1 MASILFSPLSIKKIT
16 LKNRIVISPMCQ
28 YSAVDGFANDWHLVH
43 LGSRASGGVGLI
55 IQEAT
60 AVSPE
65 ARISPSDLGI
75 WKDEHIEKLKTINEF
90 IVSQNAIPGIQ
101 LAHAGR
107 KASVSVPWEGNKKL
121 DFAQGGWQTVSS
133 SAIPY
138 HEGEPFLPTALD
150 RSGIQKVV
158 ADFKA
163 ATKRALEAGFQ
174 VVEIHGAHGY
184 LLHQFLSPLTN
195 DRTDEYGGSFENRIR
210 FTLEIVEA
218 VQSEWPSDLPLFVRI
233 SATDWAEGGWN
244 PEESVQLSKILK
256 DKRVDLID
264 VSSGGLVSHQ
274 KIPVESGYQVPFAEK
289 IKKEANILTGAV
301 GLITEAKQAEEI
313 LNKGQADLI
322 LFARESLRNPNLPLD
337 FAKELN
343 DEIQWP
349 KQYERAKL

>member
-1 MASILFSPLSIKKIT
+1 MASQLFSSLTIKNTT

-28 YSAVDGFANDWHLVH
+28 YSAEDGFANDWHLVH
-43 LGSRASGGVGLI
+43 LGSRASGGAGLI

-65 ARISPSDLGI
+65 ARISPADLGI
-75 WKDEHIEKLKTINEF
+75 WKDEHIEKLKQINAF
-90 IVSQNAIPGIQ
+90 IVSQNSIPGIQ

-107 KASVSVPWEGNKKL
+107 KASVSAPWLGNKKL
-121 DFAQGGWQTVSS
+121 DFAQGRWQTVAP

-138 HEGEPFLPTALD
+138 HEGEPFLPEALD
-150 RSGIQKVV
+150 KNGIQKIIS
-158 ADFKA
+158 DFKS
-163 ATKRALEAGFQ
+163 ATKRVVEAGYQ
-174 VVEIHGAHGY
+174 VVEIHAAHGY

-195 DRTDEYGGSFENRIR
+195 IRTDEYGGSFENRIR

-218 VQSEWPSDLPLFVRI
+218 VQTEWPSDLPLFVRI
-233 SATDWAEGGWN
+233 SATDWAENGWN
-244 PEESVQLSKILK
+244 AEESVQLSKILK
-256 DKRVDLID
+256 EKGVDLID

-274 KIPVESGYQVPFAEK
+274 KINIGPGYQVPFAEK
-289 IKKEANILTGAV
+289 VKKEAHILTGAV

-313 LNKGQADLI
+313 LNNGQADLI

-337 FAKELN
+337 FAATLN
-343 DEIQWP
+343 DDIQWP

>member
-1 MASILFSPLSIKKIT
+1 MSSLLFSPLLIKKIT
-16 LKNRIVISPMCQ
+16 LKNRIAISPMCQ
-28 YSAVDGFANDWHLVH
+28 YSAIDGFANNWHLVH
-43 LGSRASGGVGLI
+43 LGSRATGGVGLI

-65 ARISPSDLGI
+65 ARISPADLGI

-107 KASVSVPWEGNKKL
+107 KASVSAPWEGNKKL
-121 DFAQGGWQTVSS
+121 DFAQGGWQTVAP

-138 HEGEPFLPTALD
+138 HDDEPFLPVALD
-150 RSGIQKVV
+150 KIGIQKVV

-163 ATKRALEAGFQ
+163 ATKRAVLAGYQ
-174 VVEIHGAHGY
+174 VMEIHGAHGY

-195 DRTDEYGGSFENRIR
+195 NRTDEYGGSFENRIR
-210 FTLEIVEA
+210 FTLEIVAA
-218 VQSEWPSDLPLFVRI
+218 VQTEWPSDLPLLVRI

-244 PEESVQLSKILK
+244 PEESVQLSILLK
-256 DKRVDLID
+256 EKGVDLID

-274 KIPVESGYQVPFAEK
+274 KIELGPNYQVPFAEK
-289 IKKEANILTGAV
+289 VKKEANILTGAV
-301 GLITEAKQAEEI
+301 GLITEAKQAEAI
-313 LNKGQADLI
+313 LENGQADLV

-343 DEIQWP
+343 DDIQWP
-349 KQYERAKL
+349 KQYVRAKN